1 MNYNG
6 LAKIIPFTPRPQVR
20 VGPPWTTAELGELFR
35 VAHVLRQSGMT
46 IETDMGLS
54 DEGDPW
60 FVFYSVQ
67 SEDVIAHFARINGE
81 IVVHGLSS
89 GGVVSGV
96 NLHDVVRRLQPVQAM
111 EQQQK
116 SQADRSVVLH
126 PFMLLVAFV
135 AASFLATE
143 ESQAAAPAEKAGPK
157 ADAAL
162 DITAKTKADWID
174 RAMTLL
180 YSKAKDR
187 VDGNGADLVSSRKM
201 VAGETLQHSMALVM
215 LAAAISQ
222 AQTDV
227 FSSDDGGGL
236 DVGQDFK
243 MAPETHKLVA
253 DVAVVDAAGADD
265 LGALAAPQS
274 ATAPSQPDTHLYA
287 DTVTPLLVADT
298 VGWNAPTVPTGAMA
312 GNITAPAAPLLVV
325 QTDAAVGS
333 SAPLFS
339 AQDHISL
346 PEIVPVAVSVP
357 VVTASTAASGT
368 KPTAA
373 VTAVTAAAAT
383 SLDITLEG
391 GALQFHQNAVDLRL
405 IEIVATQSEQIAAS
419 EQPVTMTPG
428 NVQAAIPAVKTLVLT
443 SAQENVLVEAGDTRI
458 KNFDFGVDLLVLNDP
473 SLMTKQP
480 EVAFTTAGD
489 IIIQFSETTRVVL
502 LGVFQPSQMVAGV
515 ASVDSI

>member
-96 NLHDVVRRLQPVQAM
+96 NLHDVVRQLQPVQTM
-111 EQQQK
+111 ERQQA
-116 SQADRSVVLH
+116 SQTDRSVVLH

-143 ESQAAAPAEKAGPK
+143 ESQAAAPVEKTAAK
-157 ADAAL
+157 ADAVGDAA
-162 DITAKTKADWID
+162 AKAKADWID

-187 VDGNGADLVSSRKM
+187 GDGGLDLPSSRKM
-201 VAGETLQHSMALVM
+201 VAGDTLQHSMALVM

-222 AQTDV
+222 AQADV
-227 FSSDDGGGL
+227 FSSDDGLGL
-236 DVGQDFK
+236 DTGPDLK
-243 MAPETHKLVA
+243 IAPEVHKLVA

-265 LGALAAPQS
+265 LGVLTAPQG
-274 ATAPSQPDTHLYA
+274 ATAPSQPEDHSYSDTI
-287 DTVTPLLVADT
+287 TPLLATDAI
-298 VGWNAPTVPTGAMA
+298 GWNSQTVPTGAGPNTLMA
-312 GNITAPAAPLLVV
+312 PTAPLLVLQADPSVGAPALLSSGQDHVSLPETVPVVTSTPVVNAPAAP
-325 QTDAAVGS
+325 AGA
-333 SAPLFS
+333 
-339 AQDHISL
+339 
-346 PEIVPVAVSVP
+346 
-357 VVTASTAASGT
+357 
-368 KPTAA
+368 KPA
-373 VTAVTAAAAT
+373 TAVAPATVTAAT

-391 GALQFHQNAVDLRL
+391 GALQFHQNNVDLRL
-405 IEIVATQSEQIAAS
+405 IDVVATQLDQVALSDPS
-419 EQPVTMTPG
+419 GTVTLGDPA
-428 NVQAAIPAVKTLVLT
+428 VVVPAVKNIVLT
-443 SAQENVLVEAGDTRI
+443 NAQENVLVETGDTRI
-458 KNFDFGVDLLVLNDP
+458 KNFDFGVDLLVINDP
-473 SLMTKQP
+473 TLLVKQP
-480 EVAFTTAGD
+480 DVIFTTAGD
-489 IIIQFSETTRVVL
+489 IIIQFNETTRVVL

>member
-89 GGVVSGV
+89 GGMVSGI
-96 NLHDVVRRLQPVQAM
+96 NLHDVVRQLQPVQTM
-111 EQQQK
+111 ERQQT
-116 SQADRSVVLH
+116 SQTDRSVVLH

-143 ESQAAAPAEKAGPK
+143 ESQAAAPVEKTAAKAEAAGDVAAKA
-157 ADAAL
+157 
-162 DITAKTKADWID
+162 KADWID

-187 VDGNGADLVSSRKM
+187 GDGGLDLPSSRKM
-201 VAGETLQHSMALVM
+201 AASDTLQHSMALVM

-222 AQTDV
+222 AQADV
-227 FSSDDGGGL
+227 FSSEDGLGL
-236 DVGQDFK
+236 DAGPDLK
-243 MAPETHKLVA
+243 IAPEAHKLVA

-265 LGALAAPQS
+265 LGALMAPQG
-274 ATAPSQPDTHLYA
+274 ATAPSQPEDHSYSDTI
-287 DTVTPLLVADT
+287 TPLLAADAG
-298 VGWNAPTVPTGAMA
+298 GWNNQTVPTGAGPGA
-312 GNITAPAAPLLVV
+312 LIAPAVPLLVL
-325 QTDAAVGS
+325 QADPSVGAPVLLS
-333 SAPLFS
+333 SG
-339 AQDHISL
+339 QDHVSL
-346 PEIVPVAVSVP
+346 PEIVPVVTPVAVANAP
-357 VVTASTAASGT
+357 AAAAGAKPATAAA
-368 KPTAA
+368 P
-373 VTAVTAAAAT
+373 VTVTAAT

-391 GALQFHQNAVDLRL
+391 GALQFHQNNVDLRL
-405 IEIVATQSEQIAAS
+405 IDVVATQLDQVAVSDPSGGIALDGPA
-419 EQPVTMTPG
+419 V
-428 NVQAAIPAVKTLVLT
+428 VVPAVKSIVLT
-443 SAQENVLVEAGDTRI
+443 NAQENVLVETGDTRI
-458 KNFDFGVDLLVLNDP
+458 KNFDFGVDLLVINDP
-473 SLMTKQP
+473 TLLVKQP
-480 EVAFTTAGD
+480 DVIFTTAGD
-489 IIIQFSETTRVVL
+489 IIIQFNETTRVVL

>member
-116 SQADRSVVLH
+116 SQTDRSVVLH

-143 ESQAAAPAEKAGPK
+143 ESQAAAPVEKSAAKTDG
-157 ADAAL
+157 ATDAA
-162 DITAKTKADWID
+162 TKVKSDWID

-187 VDGNGADLVSSRKM
+187 VDGSGADISSSRKM
-201 VAGETLQHSMALVM
+201 VAGENLQHSMALVM

-222 AQTDV
+222 AQADI
-227 FSSDDGGGL
+227 FSSDDGVNL
-236 DVGQDFK
+236 DVGQDIK
-243 MAPETHKLVA
+243 IAPEAHKLVA
-253 DVAVVDAAGADD
+253 DVAVVDSAGGDD
-265 LGALAAPQS
+265 LGAMAAPQG
-274 ATAPSQPDTHLYA
+274 ATAPSQSETHIYA

-298 VGWNAPTVPTGAMA
+298 VNWNAPTAPAGAMT
-312 GNITAPAAPLLVV
+312 GSISMPAAPLL
-325 QTDAAVGS
+325 AAQAEASVGS
-333 SAPLFS
+333 TVPLFLT
-339 AQDHISL
+339 QDHISL
-346 PEIVPVAVSVP
+346 PEIVPVATPAPIVAAVS
-357 VVTASTAASGT
+357 TASAGA
-368 KPTAA
+368 KPAVA
-373 VTAVTAAAAT
+373 VTTTTTAAT

-405 IEIVATQSEQIAAS
+405 IEVIATQSEPIAVS
-419 EQPVTMTPG
+419 ENSVVLTPG
-428 NVQAAIPAVKTLVLT
+428 SAHVSVPAVKTLVLT

>member
-20 VGPPWTTAELGELFR
+20 VGPPWTTTELGELFR

-96 NLHDVVRRLQPVQAM
+96 NLHDVVRQLQPVQTM
-111 EQQQK
+111 ERQQT
-116 SQADRSVVLH
+116 SQTDRSVVLH

-143 ESQAAAPAEKAGPK
+143 ESQAATPVEKTAAKAEAAG
-157 ADAAL
+157 DAA
-162 DITAKTKADWID
+162 AKAKADWID

-187 VDGNGADLVSSRKM
+187 GDGGLDLPSSRKM
-201 VAGETLQHSMALVM
+201 VAGDTLQHSMALVM

-222 AQTDV
+222 AQADV
-227 FSSDDGGGL
+227 FSSEDGRGL
-236 DVGQDFK
+236 DAGPDLK
-243 MAPETHKLVA
+243 IAPEAHKLVA

-265 LGALAAPQS
+265 LGILTAPQG
-274 ATAPSQPDTHLYA
+274 ATAPSQPEDHSYSDTI
-287 DTVTPLLVADT
+287 TPLLGVDA
-298 VGWNAPTVPTGAMA
+298 VGWNSQTVPTGGVSNALM
-312 GNITAPAAPLLVV
+312 APAAPLLVL
-325 QTDAAVGS
+325 QADSSVG
-333 SAPLFS
+333 APALLS
-339 AQDHISL
+339 TGQDHVSL
-346 PEIVPVAVSVP
+346 PEIVPVVTSTP
-357 VVTASTAASGT
+357 VANAPAATAGA
-368 KPTAA
+368 KPA
-373 VTAVTAAAAT
+373 TAVAPTTVTAAT

-391 GALQFHQNAVDLRL
+391 GALQFHQNNVDLRL
-405 IEIVATQSEQIAAS
+405 IDVVATQLD
-419 EQPVTMTPG
+419 
-428 NVQAAIPAVKTLVLT
+428 QAEVVDQSGVITLGGPAVVVPAVKNIVLT
-443 SAQENVLVEAGDTRI
+443 NAQENVLVETGDTRI
-458 KNFDFGVDLLVLNDP
+458 KNFDFGVDLLVINDP
-473 SLMTKQP
+473 TLLVKQP
-480 EVAFTTAGD
+480 DVVFTTAGD
-489 IIIQFSETTRVVL
+489 IIIQFNETTRVVL